1 MRTVTQA
8 IKEKEQLVVVAV
20 IRTDEGIFECTECG
34 HNLFRKKEFSTLYKC
49 RGCGQIY
56 RSDSRGVRKK
66 KRKQS

>member
-34 HNLFRKKEFSTLYKC
+34 NNLFRKKEFSTH
-49 RGCGQIY
+49 
-56 RSDSRGVRKK
+56 
-66 KRKQS
+66 